1 MTRMNGYDAFL
12 KIADIREDFLDEAY
26 LPALFP
32 AVNTAVKLAKKKKIL
47 APLAALFS
55 NYAVAAVLCGVLG
68 LGVLAAVIGLSPLN
82 PFRDP
87 PVTEPP
93 VTDTSDPDE
102 TPPVSEEGSET
113 EPEAEEIGDPYELVF
128 SSNGDGSCKVSDI
141 KVNPKYREAF
151 TLTIPAVSPEGERVT
166 AVENPDGFGYINVPR
181 VLLPEDFEVLLY
193 RIRTYYGKDSATVR
207 SFESYYFYRS
217 LESCSTEALKNDLL
231 IAYPWAAVTDFY
243 LLDEAVIADVEI
255 PKLGRWVAEAAPDYV
270 AREGEK
276 KMQEL
281 VSENGMT
288 LTWDGKPLDTET
300 VTDSGLYVQSIMLEE
315 GIETVGSNAFCH
327 TRATSLT
334 LPTTLTEIGDRAFA
348 YCREITEMT
357 WPQNTLR
364 RIGDEAF
371 AGCYGLTEL
380 TLTGDGLTIGAR
392 AFSPSAL
399 KSVTLGEGVTEV
411 GANAFADNRS
421 LDALHI
427 GDSVTLLGA
436 YAFVSDSHLKV
447 TFGENSRLSRMED
460 GALNRPLVDTTLPH
474 GITYIGEYG
483 LYGDEISYA
492 GTMAEW
498 EAIEKHAAWSSSDIT
513 VHCTDGDVSFD
524 PEKN

>member
-1 MTRMNGYDAFL
+1 MKQNKRL
-12 KIADIREDFLDEAY
+12 WR
-26 LPALFP
+26 
-32 AVNTAVKLAKKKKIL
+32 IL
-47 APLAALFS
+47 IPIVFLFS
-55 NYAVAAVLCGVLG
+55 LAG
-68 LGVLAAVIGLSPLN
+68 LVYTMVRIAHEDDP
-82 PFRDP
+82 RDTTP
-87 PVTEPP
+87 ATESSAPADTP
-93 VTDTSDPDE
+93 DSTDQ
-102 TPPVSEEGSET
+102 ET
-113 EPEAEEIGDPYELVF
+113 EAPPEEIGDPYELVF

-151 TLTIPAVSPEGERVT
+151 TLTIPAVSPAGERVT

-193 RIRTYYGKDSATVR
+193 RIRTHYGKDSATVR
-207 SFESYYFYRS
+207 SFESYYYFKS
-217 LESCSTEALKNDLL
+217 LESCSTENLKKDLL
-231 IAYPWAAVTDFY
+231 DAFPWAAVTDFY
-243 LLDEAVIADVEI
+243 ILDGAIVADVEI
-255 PKLGRWVAEAAPDYV
+255 PKLALWVAEAAPDYT
-270 AREGEK
+270 ALEGEK
-276 KMQEL
+276 KMQKL

-300 VTDSGLYVQSIMLEE
+300 VTDNALFVQSIMLEE
-315 GIETVGSNAFCH
+315 GIETVGANAFCH
-327 TRATSLT
+327 ARATSLT

-371 AGCYGLTEL
+371 AGCFGLTEL

-411 GANAFADNRS
+411 GSNAFENQS
-421 LDALHI
+421 LERLHI
-427 GDSVTLLGA
+427 GDDVTLLGT
-436 YAFVSDSHLKV
+436 YAFATYSPLKV
-447 TFGENSRLSRMED
+447 VFGENSRLSRIED

-474 GITYIGEYG
+474 GITYIGEQG
-483 LYGDEISYA
+483 LYGDEVSYA

-498 EAIEKHAAWSSSDIT
+498 EAIEKHEKWCSDAIT

-524 PEKN
+524 PKG

>member
-1 MTRMNGYDAFL
+1 MKENKRL
-12 KIADIREDFLDEAY
+12 WR
-26 LPALFP
+26 
-32 AVNTAVKLAKKKKIL
+32 IL
-47 APLAALFS
+47 IPIVFLFS
-55 NYAVAAVLCGVLG
+55 LAG
-68 LGVLAAVIGLSPLN
+68 LVYTIVRIAHEDDP
-82 PFRDP
+82 RDTTP
-87 PVTEPP
+87 ATESSAPADTP
-93 VTDTSDPDE
+93 DSTDQ
-102 TPPVSEEGSET
+102 ET
-113 EPEAEEIGDPYELVF
+113 EAPPEEIGDPYELVF
-128 SSNGDGSCKVSDI
+128 SSNGDGTCKVSDI

-151 TLTIPAVSPEGERVT
+151 TLTIPAVSPAGERVT

-193 RIRTYYGKDSATVR
+193 RIRTHYGKDSATAR
-207 SFESYYFYRS
+207 SFESYYYYKNVDD
-217 LESCSTEALKNDLL
+217 CSTENLKNDLL
-231 IAYPWAAVTDFY
+231 DAFPWAAVTDFY
-243 LLDEAVIADVEI
+243 ILDGAIVADVEI
-255 PKLGRWVAEAAPDYV
+255 PKLALWIAEATPDYT
-270 AREGEK
+270 ALEGEK
-276 KMQEL
+276 RMQEL
-281 VSENGMT
+281 VSGNGMT
-288 LTWDGKPLDTET
+288 LTWDGKPVGTET
-300 VTDSGLYVQSIMLEE
+300 VTDNALFVQSIVLEE
-315 GIETVGSNAFCH
+315 GIETVGANAFCH
-327 TRATSLT
+327 ARATSLT

-411 GANAFADNRS
+411 GANAFADIRS

-447 TFGENSRLSRMED
+447 VFGENSRLSRIED

-474 GITYIGEYG
+474 GITYIGEQG
-483 LYGDEISYA
+483 LYGDEVSYA

-498 EAIEKHAAWSSSDIT
+498 EAIEKHEKWCSDAIT

-524 PEKN
+524 PKG

>member
-1 MTRMNGYDAFL
+1 MKRNDRL
-12 KIADIREDFLDEAY
+12 WIILI
-26 LPALFP
+26 LSLVAL
-32 AVNTAVKLAKKKKIL
+32 AMLL
-47 APLAALFS
+47 
-55 NYAVAAVLCGVLG
+55 YAVACTPKKEQPEETTAENTTLP
-68 LGVLAAVIGLSPLN
+68 A
-82 PFRDP
+82 
-87 PVTEPP
+87 
-93 VTDTSDPDE
+93 DTS
-102 TPPVSEEGSET
+102 EGTDQET
-113 EPEAEEIGDPYELVF
+113 EAPPEEIGDPYELIF

-141 KVNPKYREAF
+141 RVNPKYREAF

-166 AVENPDGFGYINVPR
+166 AVENPNGFGYINVPR

-193 RIRTYYGKDSATVR
+193 RIRTHYGKDSMTAR

-231 IAYPWAAVTDFY
+231 TAYPWAAVTDFY

-255 PKLGRWVAEAAPDYV
+255 PKLGRWVAEAAPDYT
-270 AREGEK
+270 ALEGEK
-276 KMQEL
+276 RMQEL

-334 LPTTLTEIGDRAFA
+334 LPATLTEIGGRAFA
-348 YCREITEMT
+348 YCREITEMN

-371 AGCYGLTEL
+371 AGCFGLTEL
-380 TLTGDGLTIGAR
+380 TLTGDGLIIGAR

-411 GANAFADNRS
+411 GANAFADIRS

-483 LYGDEISYA
+483 LYGDEVSYA

-498 EAIEKHAAWSSSDIT
+498 EAIGKHEKWCSDSIT
-513 VHCTDGDVSFD
+513 VHCADGDVSFD

>member
-1 MTRMNGYDAFL
+1 MKENKRL
-12 KIADIREDFLDEAY
+12 WR
-26 LPALFP
+26 
-32 AVNTAVKLAKKKKIL
+32 IL
-47 APLAALFS
+47 IPIVFLFS
-55 NYAVAAVLCGVLG
+55 LAG
-68 LGVLAAVIGLSPLN
+68 LVYTMGCIAHED
-82 PFRDP
+82 DP
-87 PVTEPP
+87 QDTTPATE
-93 VTDTSDPDE
+93 SS
-102 TPPVSEEGSET
+102 TPPADTPDSTDQET
-113 EPEAEEIGDPYELVF
+113 EAPPEEIGDPYELVF
-128 SSNGDGSCKVSDI
+128 SSNGDGTCKVSDI
-141 KVNPKYREAF
+141 RVNPKYRGAF

-166 AVENPDGFGYINVPR
+166 AVENPNGFGYVNVPR

-193 RIRTYYGKDSATVR
+193 RIRTHYGKDSMTAR
-207 SFESYYFYRS
+207 NFESYYFYRS
-217 LESCSTEALKNDLL
+217 LENCSTEALKNDLL
-231 IAYPWAAVTDFY
+231 TAYPWAAVTDFY

-334 LPTTLTEIGDRAFA
+334 LPATLTEIGGRAFA
-348 YCREITEMT
+348 YCREITEMN

-371 AGCYGLTEL
+371 AGCFGLTEL
-380 TLTGDGLTIGAR
+380 TLTGDGLIIGAY

-411 GANAFADNRS
+411 GANAFADIRS

-498 EAIEKHAAWSSSDIT
+498 EAIEKHEKWCSDSIT

-524 PEKN
+524 PKG

>member
-1 MTRMNGYDAFL
+1 
-12 KIADIREDFLDEAY
+12 
-26 LPALFP
+26 
-32 AVNTAVKLAKKKKIL
+32 
-47 APLAALFS
+47 
-55 NYAVAAVLCGVLG
+55 
-68 LGVLAAVIGLSPLN
+68 
-82 PFRDP
+82 
-87 PVTEPP
+87 
-93 VTDTSDPDE
+93 
-102 TPPVSEEGSET
+102 
-113 EPEAEEIGDPYELVF
+113 
-128 SSNGDGSCKVSDI
+128 
-141 KVNPKYREAF
+141 
-151 TLTIPAVSPEGERVT
+151 VT
-166 AVENPDGFGYINVPR
+166 AVENPNGFGYINVPR

-193 RIRTYYGKDSATVR
+193 RIRTHYGKDSMTAR

-231 IAYPWAAVTDFY
+231 TAYPWAAVTDFY

-276 KMQEL
+276 RMQEL

-334 LPTTLTEIGDRAFA
+334 LPATLTEIGDRAFA
-348 YCREITEMT
+348 YCREITEMN

-371 AGCYGLTEL
+371 AGCFGLTEL
-380 TLTGDGLTIGAR
+380 TLTGDGLIIGAR

-411 GANAFADNRS
+411 GANAFADIRS

-483 LYGDEISYA
+483 LYGDEVSYA
-492 GTMAEW
+492 GTVAEW
-498 EAIEKHAAWSSSDIT
+498 EAIEKHTAWSSTDIT

-524 PEKN
+524 PKG